1 MRHIFQEGIYIWSN
15 STKTSF
21 REGIERARKA
31 NELAYAPY
39 SKFHVSAVLYLSEQ
53 RQFIQGVN
61 VENLSF
67 GGTICAERSA
77 ICAAIS
83 MYGKTPL
90 GFLIV
95 YTGAETLT
103 PPCGICR
110 QFISEFCGGDFPIIL
125 VNHRGERKDIPFS
138 QLLPMPFEDF

>member
-1 MRHIFQEGIYIWSN
+1 MKTFSENCIQQGIDLARASN
-15 STKTSF
+15 S
-21 REGIERARKA
+21 
-31 NELAYAPY
+31 LAYAPY
-39 SKFHVSAVLYLSEQ
+39 SKFHVSAALYLSDKQE
-53 RQFIQGVN
+53 FVPGVN

-83 MYGKTPL
+83 KYGRTPL

-95 YTGAETLT
+95 YTRHTTLT

-110 QFISEFCGGDFPIIL
+110 QFLSEFCDAHFPVIL
-125 VNHRGERKDIPFS
+125 INDKGMRKDVLFS
-138 QLLPMPFEDF
+138 ELLPMPFESM